1 LRLVLTVKEDRIW
14 LTFLLLLHLGQA
26 GLFLS
31 CSETV
36 VVTEN
41 FLLQAAHRYS

>member
-1 LRLVLTVKEDRIW
+1 LAIKEDRIW
-14 LTFLLLLHLGQA
+14 LTFLLLPHLGQR
-26 GLFLS
+26 GFFLS
-31 CSETV
+31 CSETD